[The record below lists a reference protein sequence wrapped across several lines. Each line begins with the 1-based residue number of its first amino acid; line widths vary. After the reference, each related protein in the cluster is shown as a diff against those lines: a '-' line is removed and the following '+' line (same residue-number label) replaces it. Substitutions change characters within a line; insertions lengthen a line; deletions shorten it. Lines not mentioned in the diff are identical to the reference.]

1 MSNLKKMF
9 KDCFIGTS
17 FWLVVTILM
26 LWFVMWA
33 MPGFYEAFFTGAL
46 ADYPKLNEDFIYGL
60 MSIFC
65 IPNLFYLIS
74 KDLYQFIK
82 LCLDLNKKLIIEEI
96 IQFDAC
102 TGAIKLDNLSKKE
115 QKSYVNY
122 RGYTQENKKI
132 IISAFP
138 DVFSYKGNMENK
150 KYLVRYF
157 KYSKVAI
164 EIKKV
169 DKTA

>member
-1 MSNLKKMF
+1 MDNLKKVL
-9 KDCFIGTS
+9 KDTFIFTLFHLFLFVFVYS
-17 FWLVVTILM
+17 YVFFWGI
-26 LWFVMWA
+26 
-33 MPGFYEAFFTGAL
+33 PGFYKALFTGTL
-46 ADYPKLNEDFIYGL
+46 AEYLILDEDFGIGILTIIAIPLFLFHNLKNIYEL
-60 MSIFC
+60 
-65 IPNLFYLIS
+65 S
-74 KDLYQFIK
+74 KLT
-82 LCLDLNKKLIIEEI
+82 LDYKKKIILEKI
-96 IQFDAC
+96 IVFDAC

-164 EIKKV
+164 EIKKLE
-169 DKTA
+169 K